1 MDAAVPDGKVMTRVT
16 QAKRTKQHMR
26 GERSLF
32 STSSQTSRMEQS
44 KAASNLQ
51 LTLCIH
57 YAPDVRADSNLAA
70 SLTAFINDG
79 YRYMSPANKER
90 WNRGRDERLASPESI
105 HQALG
110 EDGLIA
116 AVYNAEAQEPV
127 ACAAT
132 KRWLH
137 DLEGFSEEG
146 EEGWEI
152 KMVTTNIDW
161 MKRGLAGQCVDAL
174 IDDLARQESVRR
186 GKDTATSQGPLNIW
200 IQAVECLN
208 GAFWLK
214 KGGRLM
220 RSYDKPIGHWGSKYG
235 YRLLVLL
242 REIDIGERL
251 SRLSGVGA

>member
-1 MDAAVPDGKVMTRVT
+1 MALVKV
-16 QAKRTKQHMR
+16 A
-26 GERSLF
+26 
-32 STSSQTSRMEQS
+32 SSVR
-44 KAASNLQ
+44 
-51 LTLCIH
+51 LTLRVH
-57 YAPDVRADSNLAA
+57 YAPDIRADPNLAA
-70 SLTAFINDG
+70 SLTTFINEG
-79 YRYMSPANKER
+79 YRYMSPANQER
-90 WNRGRDERLASPESI
+90 WDREGDPRLSSPESI
-105 HQALG
+105 HLALG

-116 AVYNAEAQEPV
+116 AVYNAAAQEPV

-137 DLEGFSEEG
+137 DLEGFAEEE

-152 KMVTTNIDW
+152 KMVTTHIDW

-174 IDDLARQESVRR
+174 IDDLAREERVRR
-186 GKDTATSQGPLNIW
+186 GKNTAASQGPLNIW

-242 REIDIGERL
+242 REIDIDERL
-251 SRLSGVGA
+251 SRLDKVNSLSTRLVS

>member
-1 MDAAVPDGKVMTRVT
+1 MHQGKGDEATTHARASFTPEVISMD
-16 QAKRTKQHMR
+16 
-26 GERSLF
+26 
-32 STSSQTSRMEQS
+32 QS
-44 KAASNLQ
+44 KAASNVQ
-51 LTLCIH
+51 LILRIH
-57 YAPDVRADSNLAA
+57 HAPDISADYSLAA
-70 SLTAFINDG
+70 NLTAFINEG
-79 YRYMSPANKER
+79 YRYMSPANQER
-90 WNRGRDERLASPESI
+90 WDREGDPRLSSPESI

-110 EDGLIA
+110 DDGMIA
-116 AVYNAEAQEPV
+116 AVYNAAAQEPV

-137 DLEGFSEEG
+137 DLEGFAEEG

-152 KMVTTNIDW
+152 KMVATHIHW

-174 IDDLARQESVRR
+174 IDDLARQERVRR
-186 GKDTATSQGPLNIW
+186 GKDTAASQLSLNIW

-214 KGGRLM
+214 KGGTLM

-242 REIDIGERL
+242 REIGINERL
-251 SRLSGVGA
+251 SRLSKFDI